1 MQNFRFLEYR
11 ISKLEGLS
19 VVSTPPLAWDV
30 GTKQL
35 GMEGVNQKFHSE
47 KAAFVERK
55 A

>member
-1 MQNFRFLEYR
+1 MQNFRFLV
-11 ISKLEGLS
+11 SKLEGLS
-19 VVSTPPLAWDV
+19 VVSTPPPPPAWDV

-35 GMEGVNQKFHSE
+35 GMGGVNQKFHSE